1 MKPMLG
7 AIGRSAPHI
16 DVHIVDLDGEDCPV
30 GQVGEICIKTEYET
44 RPVGICHSYNRSVE
58 DTEAVYNGGF
68 FHTGDTAYKD
78 ESGYI
83 HYVGRN
89 DDIIKSSGYRIGPF
103 EIESVLIEHP
113 AVLEVAVTGVPDPVR
128 GFNVKATIVLQKG
141 YEGSD
146 ELKRELKDSGFGG
159 GVGNKPIKRIGEL
172 EKTCYVC
179 ERIEFNFNHMIETA
193 VLLWQNDEGFV
204 PKLKAQPYFC
214 LPHYRRM
221 LTYAQTRLP
230 KKMIKEFVSQCES
243 IQNAYIEELNE
254 DVSWFCK
261 KFDYRYNDE
270 PWYNSK
276 DSVERSMKFLRSDI
290 HKQTK

>member
-1 MKPMLG
+1 MDMNFTIPVNEAFEASAANPACGCALCALHRKLEEDELDLILG
-7 AIGRSAPHI
+7 ASMMEPDIRIRTNEAGFCRTHY
-16 DVHIVDLDGEDCPV
+16 DMMFVR
-30 GQVGEICIKTEYET
+30 K
-44 RPVGICHSYNRSVE
+44 NRLGMAL
-58 DTEAVYNGGF
+58 TL
-68 FHTGDTAYKD
+68 
-78 ESGYI
+78 ES
-83 HYVGRN
+83 H
-89 DDIIKSSGYRIGPF
+89 
-103 EIESVLIEHP
+103 L
-113 AVLEVAVTGVPDPVR
+113 
-128 GFNVKATIVLQKG
+128 
-141 YEGSD
+141 D